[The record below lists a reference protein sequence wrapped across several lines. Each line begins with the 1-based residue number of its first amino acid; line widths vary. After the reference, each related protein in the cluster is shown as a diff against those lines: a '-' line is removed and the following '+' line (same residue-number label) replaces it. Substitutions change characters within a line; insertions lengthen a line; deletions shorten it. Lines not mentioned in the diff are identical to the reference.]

1 MQKSH
6 VRDAADTDKSGYPSS
21 FPDLDA
27 AENVLTLNE
36 RNCTASH
43 HLPLNSQPILAF
55 SPKDINPQ
63 STGLGNRRAHSL
75 PTQSLVLACA
85 LLSRVT
91 ARVGVSPGRR
101 FTELVPG
108 SVLLLQTADK

>member
-1 MQKSH
+1 MPLTPTNLGALPASLN
-6 VRDAADTDKSGYPSS
+6 
-21 FPDLDA
+21 LDA
-27 AENVLTLNE
+27 AENLLTMNE
-36 RNCTASH
+36 RNFTASH
-43 HLPLNSQPILAF
+43 HLPPESQPIFAF
-55 SPKDINPQ
+55 SPNDINPQ
-63 STGLGNRRAHSL
+63 STGLGIRRAHSL
-75 PTQSLVLACA
+75 PAQSLVLACA